1 MGVLVADALVET
13 AVRAGVERV
22 YGVIGASLNPIGD
35 AIRRNGKLRW
45 VHVRHEEVA
54 AFAAGAEAQLTG
66 RVTMCAGSAGPGH
79 LHLVN
84 GLYDANRS
92 RAPVFALASVI
103 VSEEIGGSYFQET
116 DPHSVFDG
124 CSVYNASCSTRAQ
137 APRVF
142 EMAFQH
148 AIARQGVGVVELSG
162 DTAEEDTGLRSLLP
176 HSFQLD
182 PPAYAPSDRDL
193 DSVAELID
201 RHDKVTI
208 YCGAGV
214 RDAHAEVLELAQ
226 RIKAPVGYTLRGKEW
241 IEHDNPHAV
250 GLTGLIG
257 YGGCTHAL
265 HKADLVLMVGTD
277 FPY

>member
-1 MGVLVADALVET
+1 MSLLVADTLVET

-22 YGVIGASLNPIGD
+22 YGVIGDSLNPIGD

-45 VHVRHEEVA
+45 IHVRHEEVA

-66 RVTMCAGSAGPGH
+66 RVAMCAGSAGPGH

-103 VSEEIGGSYFQET
+103 VSPEIGGSYFQET

-124 CSVYNASCSTRAQ
+124 CNVYQASCASRAQ

-148 AIARQGVGVVELSG
+148 AIAREGVAVVELSG

-176 HSFQLD
+176 HNFKLEA
-182 PPAYAPSDRDL
+182 PAFAPASSDL
-193 DSVAELID
+193 DAVAELID
-201 RHDKVTI
+201 RHAKVTI

-226 RIKAPVGYTLRGKEW
+226 RIKAPVGYTLRGKQW

-257 YGGCTHAL
+257 FGGCTKGL
-265 HKADLVLMVGTD
+265 SRKGCVVLR
-277 FPY
+277 

>member
-1 MGVLVADALVET
+1 MGLRVADALVET

-22 YGVIGASLNPIGD
+22 YRVNGDSLNPIGD

-92 RAPVFALASVI
+92 GAPVFALASVI
-103 VSEEIGGSYFQET
+103 PSAEIGGSYFQET

-124 CSVYNASCSTRAQ
+124 CSVYQASCSTKGQ
-137 APRVF
+137 APRLF

-148 AIARQGVGVVELSG
+148 AIARQGVAVVGLPG
-162 DTAEEDTGLRSLLP
+162 DTAEEDTSA
-176 HSFQLD
+176 S
-182 PPAYAPSDRDL
+182 AP
-193 DSVAELID
+193 
-201 RHDKVTI
+201 
-208 YCGAGV
+208 
-214 RDAHAEVLELAQ
+214 
-226 RIKAPVGYTLRGKEW
+226 APV
-241 IEHDNPHAV
+241 A
-250 GLTGLIG
+250 
-257 YGGCTHAL
+257 
-265 HKADLVLMVGTD
+265 
-277 FPY
+277 

>member
-1 MGVLVADALVET
+1 MSLLVADTLVET
-13 AVRAGVERV
+13 AVRAGVQRV
-22 YGVIGASLNPIGD
+22 YGVIGDSLNPIGD
-35 AIRRNGKLRW
+35 AIRRDGRLRW

-103 VSEEIGGSYFQET
+103 ASPEIGGSYFQET

-148 AIARQGVGVVELSG
+148 ATARRS
-162 DTAEEDTGLRSLLP
+162 EER
-176 HSFQLD
+176 
-182 PPAYAPSDRDL
+182 R
-193 DSVAELID
+193 V
-201 RHDKVTI
+201 
-208 YCGAGV
+208 
-214 RDAHAEVLELAQ
+214 
-226 RIKAPVGYTLRGKEW
+226 GKE
-241 IEHDNPHAV
+241 
-250 GLTGLIG
+250 
-257 YGGCTHAL
+257 C
-265 HKADLVLMVGTD
+265 
-277 FPY
+277 